1 VNIVIV
7 DDDRSGREMV
17 RTVLAQA
24 GADVTA
30 FESAPLALA
39 ALDRAR
45 PDLIVTD
52 LAMPMMDGYAFV
64 RDLRNRPESAD
75 LKIIALT
82 AFPSGMASADASGFD
97 AFLSKPI
104 DPFNLVDEVARVIAP
119 GAKTA

>member
-1 VNIVIV
+1 MASILVV
-7 DDDRSGREMV
+7 DDEPAMRLLV
-17 RTVLAQA
+17 RTTLERQYQVRVAE
-24 GADVTA
+24 GGRH
-30 FESAPLALA
+30 ALR
-39 ALDRAR
+39 LVEQER

-64 RDLRNRPESAD
+64 RDLRNRPKTAE

-82 AFPSGMASADASGFD
+82 AFPSGTASTDASGFD

-104 DPFNLVDEVARVIAP
+104 DPFDLVDEVARVIAP